1 VSRAGAALAMVLVP
15 AAADACATCIS
26 SPYGDQTYNWP
37 YIFLI
42 LLPFVVASV
51 IGGVMVRVSGVSTFA
66 LLRRLTRTGHIHG
79 SPATG
84 GPPNPLVAH
93 QEETS

>member
-1 VSRAGAALAMVLVP
+1 MSRAVTALAMVLVP

-51 IGGVMVRVSGVSTFA
+51 IGGVMARVSGVSART
-66 LLRRLTRTGHIHG
+66 LLRRLTRPSQIHG
-79 SPATG
+79 GSTTGEPPSP
-84 GPPNPLVAH
+84 LI
-93 QEETS
+93 QEETT